1 MAGLLGDGKKF
12 YQVMHEWG
20 GANRKGTLRSGSAS
34 GPKVPKTKA
43 GQKQALAIA
52 FAQQRKADKARK

>member
-12 YQVMHEWG
+12 DQVMHEWG
-20 GANRKGTLRSGSAS
+20 GANRKGTLRSGSPTGA
-34 GPKVPKTKA
+34 KVPKTKA

-52 FAQQRKADKARK
+52 FSEQRKANQAKR

>member
-1 MAGLLGDGKKF
+1 
-12 YQVMHEWG
+12 MHEWG

-52 FAQQRKADKARK
+52 FAQQRKANRGK